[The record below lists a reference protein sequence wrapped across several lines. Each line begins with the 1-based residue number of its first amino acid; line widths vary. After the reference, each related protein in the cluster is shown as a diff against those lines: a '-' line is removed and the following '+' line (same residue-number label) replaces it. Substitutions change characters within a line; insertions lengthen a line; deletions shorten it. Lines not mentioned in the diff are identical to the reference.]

1 MFFWS
6 LTRLSIATLAVSSH
20 TSKPSKP
27 SKPLFADSY
36 FYDQVLDNIF
46 WVAQK

>member
-20 TSKPSKP
+20 TSKP